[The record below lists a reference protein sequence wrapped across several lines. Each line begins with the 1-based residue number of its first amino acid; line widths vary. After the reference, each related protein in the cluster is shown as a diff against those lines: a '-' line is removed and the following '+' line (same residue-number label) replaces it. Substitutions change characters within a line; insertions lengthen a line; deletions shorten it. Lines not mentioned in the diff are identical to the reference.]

1 MEHLFGGLRIAIT
14 TAAVAAAAFA
24 SAVASAAGPTAAAV
38 AAAAFA
44 SAVASAAGPAPSVR
58 RNRQIDRFANG
69 RTNVVTHSLAAD
81 HQPHSLA
88 DGVTYLDHSLA
99 DGVTDRQP
107 HSLADGV
114 TDHQPHSLAD
124 GVTYLDHSLANV
136 CSFEPA
142 VCLALELTFLGS
154 VEPAFHCSVLGAPPL
169 AACLYLNLL
178 RPGCRVVR

>member
-1 MEHLFGGLRIAIT
+1 MLYCKDTGAHGLEHLFGGLRIAIT
-14 TAAVAAAAFA
+14 TAAVAAAAVA

-44 SAVASAAGPAPSVR
+44 SAVASAAGPAPSVK

-114 TDHQPHSLAD
+114 T
-124 GVTYLDHSLANV
+124 YLDHSLANV

-169 AACLYLNLL
+169 AARFYLNLL
-178 RPGCRVVR
+178 RPGCRVV